1 MDLAERKPEGWTLIG
16 AQMVALH
23 GMEHGKLPPR
33 SSEDLDIL
41 VNIRLITHGTEEFSR
56 LLLEIGMDLDG
67 SSPTGLAHR
76 FVGRGTKVDI
86 LAPDGAGERA
96 HLTTI
101 PPGQTVMV
109 PGGTKALAHTE
120 RVQVRLGDRIGEIP
134 RPDMLGALVIKSC
147 AVDIDDA
154 PENQR
159 RDLVFLLSLVGDPR
173 VTAAMLDTKERAI
186 LRRRSDLLDRNAP
199 AWRSIDN
206 ADDAHL
212 ALRILAG

>member
-23 GMEHGKLPPR
+23 GMENGKLPPR

-41 VNIRLITHGTEEFSR
+41 VNIRLMTHGTEEFSR

-86 LAPDGAGERA
+86 LAPDGAGGRA
-96 HLTTI
+96 RLTTI

-134 RPDMLGALVIKSC
+134 RPDMLGAIVIKSC

-173 VTAAMLDTKERAI
+173 AIAAMLDTKERAI
-186 LRRRSDLLDRNAP
+186 LRRRSDLLDRDAP

-206 ADDAHL
+206 ADDAYL